1 MSYRFAVVRR
11 LQRVAI
17 TLVACALAACVSA
30 PPSRSPAS
38 AAPIE
43 HVRYE
48 RADWNRL
55 DGWRNDDVT
64 AAWPAFMK
72 SCDALAARIEWAS
85 ICGNA
90 RLVVTTPVA
99 IRNFFENNFSV
110 YRVLS
115 EAAGRPIEPPGLI
128 TGYYEPL
135 LNGARQRSSRFSA
148 PLYAPPDD
156 LLTIDLSSVYP
167 ELKGKRLRG
176 RLQGKKVVPYA
187 SRADLDN
194 DAALRG
200 KEIVWVENALD
211 AFFLQVQGSGRVKLP
226 TGETIRLQYA
236 DQNGYPYQ
244 SIGRYLVDH
253 GELTLDQ
260 ASIGGIRTWLSAHP
274 QRFKEVLNANPS
286 VVFFHEE
293 KISDPS
299 LGPKGALGVP
309 LSAGRSI
316 AIDPASIP
324 LGAPVFLAT
333 TQPAS
338 EVPLQRLVIAQDT
351 GGAIRG
357 TVRADFYWGT
367 GTEAGEQAGKMRQT
381 AKMWLLWPKAVALP
395 AG

>member
-1 MSYRFAVVRR
+1 MSYRISILRGVHYA
-11 LQRVAI
+11 LT
-17 TLVACALAACVSA
+17 TLVCALTGCASA
-30 PPSRSPAS
+30 PPTSPPS
-38 AAPIE
+38 SSAPIE
-43 HVRYE
+43 RVRYE
-48 RADWNRL
+48 RVDWNRVE
-55 DGWRNDDVT
+55 GWRDDDLA

-72 SCDALAARIEWAS
+72 TCDALNARVEWAPV
-85 ICGNA
+85 CGVA
-90 RLVVTTPVA
+90 RVVVATPVTV
-99 IRNFFENNFSV
+99 RNFFENHFSA

-115 EAAGRPIEPPGLI
+115 EAAGKPIEPPGLV

-135 LNGARQRSSRFSA
+135 LNGARQRTARFSA
-148 PLYAPPDD
+148 PLYSPPED
-156 LLTIDLSSVYP
+156 LITVDLSAIYP

-176 RLQGKKVVPYA
+176 RLQGKKLVPYA
-187 SRADLDN
+187 SRADLDS

-211 AFFLQVQGSGRVKLP
+211 AFFLQVQGSGRVRLP

-244 SIGRYLVDH
+244 SIGRYLVDR

-260 ASIGGIRTWLSAHP
+260 ANIAGIRAWLDAHP

-286 VVFFHEE
+286 VVFFREE
-293 KISDPS
+293 KIPDSS
-299 LGPKGALGVP
+299 IGPKGALGVP

-316 AIDPASIP
+316 AVDPASIP

-333 TQPAS
+333 TKPAS
-338 EVPLQRLVIAQDT
+338 EVPLQRLVVAQDT

-367 GTEAGEQAGKMRQT
+367 GMEAGEQAGKMRQS
-381 AKMWLLWPKAVALP
+381 AKMWLLWPKGVALP
-395 AG
+395 F